1 MSASV
6 LKVLIFDDQANVVEA
21 LRLLFEVHGIPVA
34 AASSA
39 DDLLERLNRGD
50 IGVVIQDMNF
60 SPNETSGEEGTALF
74 RRIRQVDPQLPVLL
88 ITAWASLEAA
98 VQLVK
103 EGATDYLAKPWDD
116 DKLVTMVGNL
126 MRMRALQLE
135 NERLQDQRRRDRREL
150 AQRYDLCGLVYESE
164 AMHKVVNLALNVAD
178 SDAPVLVC
186 GPSGCGKEKVAE
198 IIQANSPRSKGPFV
212 RVNLG
217 ALPEQLME
225 SELFGAEAGAYTGL
239 KGRTTGR
246 FEAANGG
253 SLFLDEVD
261 ALSLASQVKLLRVVQ
276 SGEYQRLGSS
286 TTRTANARL
295 ISATNA
301 DLKQKI
307 TDGSFR
313 EDLFYRLN
321 VVELRVPPLSERP
334 DDIPVLARHFLEHFA
349 GDGEAPQLTENAL
362 AALVAHPW
370 PGNIRELENR
380 MQRAV
385 LVCRGRDLDRDA
397 LDLAPVA
404 GRAGG
409 EEPVAPPAVGAGGR
423 GGDEGVRRP
432 ENGLDPEDRSQRD
445 RIQAAL
451 VSADGVVS
459 QAAGVLGL
467 SRQALYR
474 KMSRLGIVMERKP
487 RT

>member
-1 MSASV
+1 MPGSL
-6 LKVLIFDDQANVVEA
+6 LKVLIFDDQANVVDA

-34 AASSA
+34 AASSS
-39 DDLLERLNRGD
+39 DDLLVRLGQGD
-50 IGVVIQDMNF
+50 IGVIIQDMNF
-60 SPNETSGEEGTALF
+60 SPNETSGEEGMALF
-74 RRIRQVDPQLPVLL
+74 RRIREADPHVPVLL
-88 ITAWASLEAA
+88 ITAWASLEVA

-135 NERLQDQRRRDRREL
+135 NERLQDQRRRDRQEL

-186 GPSGCGKEKVAE
+186 GPSGSGKEKVAE
-198 IIQANSPRSKGPFV
+198 IIQANSPRRGGPFV

-239 KGRTTGR
+239 KGRSTGR
-246 FEAANGG
+246 FEAANRGT
-253 SLFLDEVD
+253 LFMDEID

-286 TTRTANARL
+286 TTHTTNARL

-301 DLKQKI
+301 DLKTRI
-307 TDGSFR
+307 ASGGFR

-321 VVELRVPPLSERP
+321 VVELKVPALGDRP
-334 DDIPVLARHFLEHFA
+334 EDIPALANHFLKQYA
-349 GDGEAPQLTENAL
+349 GGEEPPGLSAEAMD
-362 AALVAHPW
+362 ALVAHPW

-385 LVCRGRDLDRDA
+385 LVGRGRSLGRED
-397 LDLAPVA
+397 LDLAPPA
-404 GRAGG
+404 GVNRPIDAEHG
-409 EEPVAPPAVGAGGR
+409 PD
-423 GGDEGVRRP
+423 GD
-432 ENGLDPEDRSQRD
+432 LDADELGQRD

-451 VSADGVVS
+451 LSADGVVS
-459 QAAGVLGL
+459 QAADDLGL

>member
-1 MSASV
+1 MNSPG

-34 AASSA
+34 AASSS
-39 DDLLERLNRGD
+39 DDVLERLAGGD

-74 RRIRQVDPQLPVLL
+74 RSIREVDPQVPVLL
-88 ITAWASLEAA
+88 ITAWASLEVA

-126 MRMRALQLE
+126 MRLRALQLE
-135 NERLQDQRRRDRREL
+135 NEHLQDQRRRDRQEL
-150 AQRYDLCGLVYESE
+150 AQRYNLCGLVYESE
-164 AMHKVVNLALNVAD
+164 AMHRVVNLALNVAD

-186 GPSGCGKEKVAE
+186 GPSGSGKEKVAE
-198 IIQANSPRSKGPFV
+198 IIQANSPRRHGPFV

-246 FEAANGG
+246 FEAADGG
-253 SLFLDEVD
+253 SLFLDEID
-261 ALSLASQVKLLRVVQ
+261 SLSLASQVKLLRVAQ

-286 TTRTANARL
+286 STRTANARL

-301 DLKQKI
+301 DLKLKI
-307 TDGSFR
+307 ADGSFR

-321 VVELRVPPLSERP
+321 VVELKVPALSERP
-334 DDIPVLARHFLEHFA
+334 DDIPVLARHFLEKFA
-349 GDGEAPQLTENAL
+349 GDDEPPRLTDKAMAALTEYS
-362 AALVAHPW
+362 W

-380 MQRAV
+380 MQRSV
-385 LVCRGRDLDRDA
+385 LVCRGRELDVDS
-397 LDLAPVA
+397 LDLAPVTPVTVAA
-404 GRAGG
+404 GQGNA
-409 EEPVAPPAVGAGGR
+409 EHASQQEI
-423 GGDEGVRRP
+423 D
-432 ENGLDPEDRSQRD
+432 LDPADRSQRD

-459 QAAGVLGL
+459 QAAGELGL

>member
-1 MSASV
+1 MSPSV

-39 DDLLERLNRGD
+39 DDLLERLGSGD

-60 SPNETSGEEGTALF
+60 SPNETSGEEGTSLF
-74 RRIRQVDPQLPVLL
+74 RRIRQADPQVPVLL
-88 ITAWASLEAA
+88 ITAWASLEVA
-98 VQLVK
+98 VRLVK

-135 NERLQDQRRRDRREL
+135 NEHLQDQRRRDRREL

-186 GPSGCGKEKVAE
+186 GPSGSGKEKVAE
-198 IIQANSPRSKGPFV
+198 IIQANSPRRDGPFV

-246 FEAANGG
+246 FEAADGG
-253 SLFLDEVD
+253 SLFMDEID

-334 DDIPVLARHFLEHFA
+334 DDIPVLARHFLEQFA
-349 GDGEAPQLTENAL
+349 GDGQAPQLTENAL
-362 AALVAHPW
+362 AALVAYSW

-385 LVCRGRDLDRDA
+385 LVCRGAELDRDA
-397 LDLAPVA
+397 LDL
-404 GRAGG
+404 
-409 EEPVAPPAVGAGGR
+409 EPVTGR
-423 GGDEGVRRP
+423 SGGDSAATPSATLTGSGGGGDTANEA
-432 ENGLDPEDRSQRD
+432 EHGLEPGDRSQREG
-445 RIQAAL
+445 IEAAL

-459 QAAGVLGL
+459 QAAGELGL

>member
-1 MSASV
+1 MDSPV

-34 AASSA
+34 TASSC
-39 DDLLERLNRGD
+39 DDVLDQLGGGD

-74 RRIRQVDPQLPVLL
+74 RSIRQVDPQVPVLL
-88 ITAWASLEAA
+88 ITAWASLEVA

-126 MRMRALQLE
+126 MRLRALQLE
-135 NERLQDQRRRDRREL
+135 NEHLQDQRRRDRQEL
-150 AQRYDLCGLVYESE
+150 AQRYNLCGLVYESE
-164 AMHKVVNLALNVAD
+164 AMHRVVNLALNVAD

-186 GPSGCGKEKVAE
+186 GPSGSGKEKVAE
-198 IIQANSPRSKGPFV
+198 IIQANSPRRQGPFV

-246 FEAANGG
+246 FEAADGG
-253 SLFLDEVD
+253 SLFLDEID
-261 ALSLASQVKLLRVVQ
+261 SLSLASQVKLLRVAQ

-286 TTRTANARL
+286 RTRTANARL

-301 DLKQKI
+301 DLKLKI
-307 TDGSFR
+307 ADGSFR

-321 VVELRVPPLSERP
+321 VVELQVPPLSERP
-334 DDIPVLARHFLEHFA
+334 DDIPVLARHFLEKFA
-349 GDGEAPQLTENAL
+349 GDDEPPRLTDKAM
-362 AALVAHPW
+362 AALTGYSW

-380 MQRAV
+380 MQRSV
-385 LVCRGRDLDRDA
+385 LVCRGQDLDVDR
-397 LDLAPVA
+397 LDLAPEADTA
-404 GRAGG
+404 GAAGKG
-409 EEPVAPPAVGAGGR
+409 NLHTDASQET
-423 GGDEGVRRP
+423 D
-432 ENGLDPEDRSQRD
+432 LDPADQGQRD

-459 QAAGVLGL
+459 QAATDLGL

-474 KMSRLGIVMERKP
+474 KMSRLGIIMERKP